1 MGGGWNYKRLRLLA
15 HKHQTISQ
23 MKMEQFKE
31 KLQKEEKKFPSC
43 QGTFDDCP
51 QGEIDPED
59 MPKACRMCP
68 EYHKISSKEI
78 ESAVRK
84 KTKKKRYGLLSK

>member
-1 MGGGWNYKRLRLLA
+1 MGGGWNYKRLRQLG
-15 HKHQTISQ
+15 HKYRTLSE
-23 MKMEQFKE
+23 MKASQFKE
-31 KLQKEEKKFPSC
+31 KQEKKFPSC

-84 KTKKKRYGLLSK
+84 KTKKKRYGLLLK